1 MRYNCYIID
10 SGVQHNDFI
19 CIYCEMVKTF
29 NVLNY
34 KNKIRLKNIL
44 KLKLSLAIRVKIPEN
59 VNKIMLFFL
68 LFDN

>member
-1 MRYNCYIID
+1 
-10 SGVQHNDFI
+10 
-19 CIYCEMVKTF
+19 MVKTF

-34 KNKIRLKNIL
+34 KNKMRLKNIL